1 MHIVTFLKGGLN
13 LYFIQ
18 ILRRLIPKVS
28 FINLDNIYRTGTPQ
42 GHIDAYLCFM
52 NYFANNQLF
61 IHQYPFSFYSVK
73 LIYFSYTLKSMN
85 LVENILDKHN
95 PDFFLCQ
102 GCQIYFDKKNRPIS
116 YRNSSKKYVYYSEN
130 STLTTT
136 RVVASLN
143 NK

>member
-1 MHIVTFLKGGLN
+1 
-13 LYFIQ
+13 
-18 ILRRLIPKVS
+18 
-28 FINLDNIYRTGTPQ
+28 
-42 GHIDAYLCFM
+42 
-52 NYFANNQLF
+52 
-61 IHQYPFSFYSVK
+61 
-73 LIYFSYTLKSMN
+73 MN

-102 GCQIYFDKKNRPIS
+102 GCQNYLIKRTGQLHTEL
-116 YRNSSKKYVYYSEN
+116 NSSKKYVYYSEN